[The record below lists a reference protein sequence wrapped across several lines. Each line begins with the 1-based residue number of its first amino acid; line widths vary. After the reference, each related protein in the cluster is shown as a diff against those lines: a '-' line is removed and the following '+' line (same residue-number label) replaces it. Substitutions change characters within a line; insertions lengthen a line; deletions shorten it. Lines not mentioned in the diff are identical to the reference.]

1 MRAVKFTTHLPGMTL
16 YGGGDHWW
24 KSITTDQIVHIAREL
39 DRLDYDYITLTE
51 HLYMHPDF
59 VPQFGP
65 RWTHSLS
72 AAGFVL
78 GATQKIRVVCL
89 VVVPYHGA
97 IELAKA
103 LASLDFLSGGRLVCL
118 ALTGYQEWE
127 FATLRVPFS
136 ERGRMTDEYVD
147 AMRELWTSDRPRFD
161 GKFVSFDDV
170 VFEPKP
176 IQQPLP
182 IWMGGRTHA
191 ALRRV
196 ARRGDA
202 WISYMTRRA
211 EVPAMLEYLYAQPE
225 VARRAT
231 PLEISLPLYEGERDP
246 VTHVLLKQPRVVLQA
261 DRVVEQARTIAAL
274 GATVTDADAPLGTSV
289 FQNDRDDAPPPTK
302 SFADYLERIQW
313 FAEEVMP
320 SARAIEGDRA
330 VALDDAR

>member
-1 MRAVKFTTHLPGMTL
+1 VRFTSHLPGMTL

-24 KSITTDQIVHIAREL
+24 KDVTTDQLVHIAQEL

-51 HLYMHPDF
+51 HLYMHPDL

-78 GATQKIRVVCL
+78 GATKKIRVVCL

-127 FATLRVPFS
+127 FETLGVPFS
-136 ERGRMTDEYVD
+136 DRGRMTDEYVD
-147 AMRELWTSDRPRFD
+147 AMRELWTAERPAFAGR
-161 GKFVSFDDV
+161 FVSFDDV

-176 IQQPLP
+176 IQRPLP

-202 WISYMTRRA
+202 WISYMTPRA

-225 VARRAT
+225 LAKRT
-231 PLEISLPLYEGERDP
+231 SPLEISLPLYEGERDP
-246 VTHVLLKQPRVVLQA
+246 VTHVLVKQPHVLLEA
-261 DRVVEQARTIAAL
+261 DHVLEQVRTIAGL
-274 GATVTDADAPLGTSV
+274 GATLTEADVPLGTSV
-289 FQNDRDDAPPPTK
+289 FQNARKDAPPPTK
-302 SFADYLERIQW
+302 SFADYLERIHW
-313 FAEEVMP
+313 FADEVMP
-320 SARAIEGDRA
+320 TARAIRPETA
-330 VALDDAR
+330 V